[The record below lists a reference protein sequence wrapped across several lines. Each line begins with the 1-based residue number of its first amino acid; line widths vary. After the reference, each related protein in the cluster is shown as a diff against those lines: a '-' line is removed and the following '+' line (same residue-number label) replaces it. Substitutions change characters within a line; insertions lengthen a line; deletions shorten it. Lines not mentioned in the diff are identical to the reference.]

1 VTDIM
6 YISSAFVSVCPNA
19 RGKHSSTDHQ
29 NTAVLLIMG
38 LDATGSNPGGGRD
51 FVHPSR
57 PAVGTTQPPVQW
69 VPGLFPGGKAV
80 GV

>member
-6 YISSAFVSVCPNA
+6 YISPAFVSVCPSA

-29 NTAVLLIMG
+29 NTTPILSMG
-38 LDATGSNPGGGRD
+38 LDATGSNPGGGKIFRI
-51 FVHPSR
+51 R
-57 PAVGTTQPPVQW
+57 PAVGPTLPPVQR

-80 GV
+80 EV